1 MGAMTVIETS
11 QRLRRT
17 QRKVL
22 RLQRRVWLA
31 QLAMWPAAIVF
42 AALVLV
48 TGWVLWRRSAV
59 RSAGAGPG
67 PRRPPREYA
76 T

>member
-1 MGAMTVIETS
+1 MTVIETS
-11 QRLRRT
+11 RRLRRT

-31 QLAMWPAAIVF
+31 QLALWPAAIVF

-48 TGWVLWRRSAV
+48 TGWVLWRRWAV
-59 RSAGAGPG
+59 REAGE
-67 PRRPPREYA
+67 PREGRRHPPA
-76 T
+76 VRTW